1 MYLIL
6 CVTIIIK
13 HLHSDYT
20 VFILLKDNKYVII
33 FLNIRFVYAYD
44 MDKRFY
50 RPPKM
55 VDYMFSVVSHFLLLA
70 RIVRCYAIQMQ
81 LLRR

>member
-1 MYLIL
+1 M
-6 CVTIIIK
+6 
-13 HLHSDYT
+13 
-20 VFILLKDNKYVII
+20 LLKDNNYVIM
-33 FLNIRFVYAYD
+33 FLNTRFVYAYD

-70 RIVRCYAIQMQ
+70 RIVRCYAI
-81 LLRR
+81 